1 MTATTKIPQSPNTSG
16 KLGKIVS
23 IYISDIRLISLV
35 YLLLLEIEEAGKTT
49 DSMEERAKDMKSW
62 LTRREIEV
70 TLKMGRFPTS
80 NH

>member
-35 YLLLLEIEEAGKTT
+35 YSLLLEIEEAGKTT
-49 DSMEERAKDMKSW
+49 DSTEERAKDMKSW

>member
-35 YLLLLEIEEAGKTT
+35 YLLLLEIEEAGRTT
-49 DSMEERAKDMKSW
+49 DSTEERAKDMKSW